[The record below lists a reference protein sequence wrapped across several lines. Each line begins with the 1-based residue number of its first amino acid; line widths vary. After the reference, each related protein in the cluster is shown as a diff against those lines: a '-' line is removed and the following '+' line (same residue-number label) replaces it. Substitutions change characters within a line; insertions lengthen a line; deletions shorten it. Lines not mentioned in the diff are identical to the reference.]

1 MGRRSPEHDWLLRY
15 VCMGDWVI
23 LAGLLYVLGLIV
35 VRTIT

>member
-1 MGRRSPEHDWLLRY
+1 MGHRKQEHERLLRY
-15 VCMGDWVI
+15 VSLGDWVI